1 MTASIFWCYKTPVL
15 SQSIL
20 NLQIFDGNS
29 DSNTVVRH
37 NLTKVITARYIRFQP
52 TVWHVLASMRVELYG
67 CFGNVS
73 E

>member
-1 MTASIFWCYKTPVL
+1 MTASIFWCYKTLVL

-29 DSNTVVRH
+29 DRETVVRH

-52 TVWHVLASMRVELYG
+52 TVLHVLASMRVELYG

-73 E
+73 